1 MPIQILCVAALISGV
16 LLMQNRADCEAVATS
31 LERQVDAQRRLLSDW
46 GGLTRYGSENTELV
60 RSAADADR
68 VVFIGDEIT
77 EFWGA
82 SQGRFFPG
90 RPYLNRGIKGQT
102 SPQMLVRFRQDVI
115 SLKPRVVV
123 IQAGLNDVA
132 SINSPITQ
140 PMFAE
145 NIMSMVDLA
154 KAHNI
159 RVVLASLTPVCDCYT
174 KQTALRSQGK
184 IIGMN
189 GWLKEYSRE
198 AGLTYLDYYSALADG
213 RNLRKELTSDGLV
226 PNVPGYD
233 LMSPLAEEAINNAL
247 RAK

>member
-1 MPIQILCVAALISGV
+1 MLIRIFCVAALISGV
-16 LLMQNRADCEAVATS
+16 FFVQNRPDCEAIATS
-31 LERQVDAQRRLLSDW
+31 LERQVDIQRRLLSDW
-46 GGLTRYGSENTELV
+46 AGLTRYGSENTELV
-60 RSAADADR
+60 RSPSDAER
-68 VVFIGDEIT
+68 VIFLGDEIT
-77 EFWGA
+77 ESWSATEG
-82 SQGRFFPG
+82 QFFSG
-90 RPYLNRGIKGQT
+90 KPYLNRGIRGQT

-132 SINSPITQ
+132 SITAPITQ

-174 KQTALRSQGK
+174 RQTALRPQGK

-189 GWLKEYSRE
+189 GWLKEYSKE
-198 AGLTYLDYYSALADG
+198 AGLIYLDYYSALAEG
-213 RNLRKELTSDGLV
+213 RNLRKELTSDGLI
-226 PNVPGYD
+226 PNAAGYS
-233 LMSPLAEEAINNAL
+233 LMSPLAEEAISRAL
-247 RAK
+247 RSR